1 MSEPEEST
9 LPRIGVRDRHNS
21 GGYTGANVTPTTHRA
36 WRVALAPSFPAAMA
50 LGAHASHHRSPW
62 RVSRRS

>member
-21 GGYTGANVTPTTHRA
+21 GGYTGANVTPNDSPRMASCPRSILSGGHGARRTC
-36 WRVALAPSFPAAMA
+36 LSPS
-50 LGAHASHHRSPW
+50 
-62 RVSRRS
+62 